1 MSVFDPSRRQLLI
14 RSGALAGA
22 AALASLPGSALLATP
37 AYAASSHSK
46 TPTGEEIRK
55 AYRRFQANQARV
67 LTGRPSP
74 NGWEME
80 KVTDGGGT
88 IWSRPVPGTPLEG
101 VTVRIGA
108 PEAVLVHVIRR
119 FHYEI
124 DELRKGDVVGWR
136 SPGTVR
142 KGLPEGNLA
151 SGTAVRIRPGHYP
164 PGVKGGF
171 FPQQEV
177 VLRDILAELDGVVR
191 WGGDDRKPDESLF
204 YLAVKPGDRRLAEVV
219 AKLGRWRETPGSGAG
234 APVDVLAPGR
244 RKAAA
249 SLAHRQRAAA

>member
-1 MSVFDPSRRQLLI
+1 M
-14 RSGALAGA
+14 
-22 AALASLPGSALLATP
+22 
-37 AYAASSHSK
+37 
-46 TPTGEEIRK
+46 
-55 AYRRFQANQARV
+55 

-124 DELRKGDVVGWR
+124 DELRMSDVVGWR
-136 SPGTVR
+136 RPGAVR
-142 KGLPEGNLA
+142 KGLPEGNQA

-164 PGVKGGF
+164 RGVKGGF

-177 VLRDILAELDGVVR
+177 VIRDIRAEL
-191 WGGDDRKPDESLF
+191 
-204 YLAVKPGDRRLAEVV
+204 
-219 AKLGRWRETPGSGAG
+219 ETPGSGAG
-234 APVDVLAPGR
+234 APVDALAPKR
-244 RKAAA
+244 RKAAT